1 MKILL
6 KVLKAIF
13 VLLLVLSVLY
23 FSGPVP
29 DKSDLSRH
37 VPPMDTNWADLDQF
51 LASKE
56 AKVSLLKDNNEARIV
71 WAHPDKSKTPYSVIY
86 LHGFSASQGE
96 GFPIHED
103 FAKRYG
109 CNLFL
114 ARLDGHGSADTSA
127 MVGLTSRQL
136 VESAKEAIAIGNRIG
151 EKVIVM
157 STSTGSTLSLFLAA
171 KGEPIDAMIMYSPN
185 IAIDNKLSE
194 LITGHWGKQMIE
206 LAAGGNTISWGDSS
220 GPDSLYWNTSY
231 SIDGLIAMQDLID
244 QTMKSK
250 TFGDIII
257 PVFMG
262 YYYKNKEEQDHTVSV
277 PDMLKMFEAL
287 GTPEELKVSHAFP
300 NAGRHVIASSY
311 KSKDI
316 TGVRQKTFDFAEN
329 ILQLKPIQ
337 E

>member
-1 MKILL
+1 MKVFV
-6 KVLKAIF
+6 KVLKGIF
-13 VLLLVLSVLY
+13 IFLLALSVLY

-37 VPPMDTNWADLDQF
+37 VPPMDTNWPDIDRF
-51 LASKE
+51 LAAKE
-56 AKVSLLKDNNEARIV
+56 AEVSLLKDDNEARVV
-71 WAHPDKSKTPYSVIY
+71 WARPDKSKTPFSLIY

-96 GFPIHED
+96 GFPIHQD

-114 ARLDGHGSADTSA
+114 ARLDGHGSADSSA
-127 MVGLTSRQL
+127 MVGLTSRKL
-136 VESAKEAIAIGNRIG
+136 VESAKEAIAIGKKIG

-171 KGEPIDAMIMYSPN
+171 EGEPIDAMIMYSPN

-194 LITGHWGKQMIE
+194 LITGPWGKQLIE
-206 LAAGGNTISWGDSS
+206 LSAGGNIISWGSS
-220 GPDSLYWNTSY
+220 TGPDSLYWNTSY

-250 TFGDIII
+250 TFEAIDI

-262 YYYKNKEEQDHTVSV
+262 YYYKNKEEKDHTVSV
-277 PDMLKMFEAL
+277 PDMQKMFQTL
-287 GTPEELKVSHAFP
+287 GTPDELKVSYAFP

-311 KSKDI
+311 KSQDV
-316 TGVRQKTFDFAEN
+316 TGVRNKTFQFAEN
-329 ILQLKPIQ
+329 ILQLKPI
-337 E
+337 EE